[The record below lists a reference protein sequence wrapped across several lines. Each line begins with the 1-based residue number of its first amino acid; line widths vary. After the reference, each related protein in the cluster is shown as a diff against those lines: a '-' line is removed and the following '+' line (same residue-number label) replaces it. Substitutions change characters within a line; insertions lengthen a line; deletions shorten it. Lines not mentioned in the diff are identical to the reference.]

1 MRLSKQLFSSEIK
14 KPEGHQNKK
23 TSSLLEDG
31 TFSFYKDPGVPF
43 YLPIGKKILD
53 NAQSIFSDESEKLG
67 MLQIEIPS
75 IMKDN
80 VLEKGQKI
88 EDTFNE
94 KTISLLNENLKGYHL
109 ITTPEPMLLDLASV
123 SLFSHNQ
130 LPIRFVY
137 DVDVV
142 RGIKKPKGILKGR
155 QFKTFMGNSFD
166 KDKNSLEESLETFG
180 QLSDNIFERLGIET
194 YKRRNKGGSYIEH
207 FYFCSEGENL
217 PMPEIDPE
225 ERVRAMSLSMT
236 YNYKPGKNL
245 RANFRDKNNKNSDAL
260 YGTFGLGTQRVFYA
274 LFDSHR
280 DERGF
285 NLPLELSPFKYSV
298 IPLKKKDN
306 KIANEIYS
314 QIKDNACLDDRK
326 NKLLGERA
334 SFSDYIGIP
343 WKIIVGNGEYTL
355 KNREESL
362 EKRFNDKKCL
372 LNYLSKDFSF

>member
-14 KPEGHQNKK
+14 KPEEHQNKK

-31 TFSFYKDPGVPF
+31 IFSFYRDPGVPF

-53 NAQSIFSDESEKLG
+53 NVQSIFYDESEKLG

-94 KTISLLNENLKGYHL
+94 KTINLLNENLKDYHL
-109 ITTPEPMLLDLASV
+109 ITTPEPILLDLASV

-130 LPIRFVY
+130 LPIKFVY
-137 DVDVV
+137 DVNVV

-166 KDKNSLEESLETFG
+166 KDKSSLKRSLETFG
-180 QLSDNIFERLGIET
+180 QLSDNIFERLGIEI

-217 PMPEIDPE
+217 PMLEIDRK
-225 ERVRAMSLSMT
+225 ERVKAISLSMT
-236 YNYKPGKNL
+236 YNYDPGKNL
-245 RANFRDKNNKNSDAL
+245 KANFRDKNNKNSNVL

-274 LFDSHR
+274 LFNSYR

-285 NLPLELSPFKYSV
+285 NLPSELSPFKYSV

-306 KIANEIYS
+306 EIADKIYS

-326 NKLLGERA
+326 NKNLGDKA
-334 SFSDYIGIP
+334 SFSDYVGTP
-343 WKIIVGNGEYTL
+343 WKIIIGGGEYTL

-362 EKRFNDKKCL
+362 EKRFSNKESL
-372 LNYLSKDFSF
+372 LSYLDEGISF